1 MINFVWYIWNKIY
14 FVKIFLCV
22 NILVFNF
29 IYEYIRMRNVFYV
42 DLWLVSIY
50 MYNSGY
56 GVFGKV
62 V

>member
-14 FVKIFLCV
+14 FVKIFSCV
-22 NILVFNF
+22 NFLVFNF

-42 DLWLVSIY
+42 GLWLVSIY